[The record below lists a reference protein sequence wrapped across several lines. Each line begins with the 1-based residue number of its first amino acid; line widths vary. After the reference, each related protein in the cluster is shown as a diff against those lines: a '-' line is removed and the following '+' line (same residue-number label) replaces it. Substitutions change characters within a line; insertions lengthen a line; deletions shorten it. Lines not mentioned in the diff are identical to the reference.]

1 MAAWKGRAR
10 QGHQGRQGL
19 HGPSGGD
26 ATTRVLRDKLRQSC
40 GERSKR
46 LPGTRD
52 QASFPPILSE
62 LVLNLHQAHRH
73 STRRTGETFRPLIRQ
88 HWARRV
94 GRPRRPAPRR
104 RRRDAGR
111 VARPSARVRPGSAP
125 VWAACQHILPP
136 CAVVDKVA
144 RAHRVWLA
152 RPHCKTQTGAT
163 RDRESAVRA
172 TRSDRA
178 DSVALPFPRDCRPP
192 STVLFAFRRSC
203 SAHAVHVPQS

>member
-1 MAAWKGRAR
+1 MEGAR
-10 QGHQGRQGL
+10 SS
-19 HGPSGGD
+19 GPSGPPGTPRAIGRRRD
-26 ATTRVLRDKLRQSC
+26 NTGPARQASPVLRGKVETS
-40 GERSKR
+40 
-46 LPGTRD
+46 PRD
-52 QASFPPILSE
+52 ARPSSASFPPILSE

-192 STVLFAFRRSC
+192 SAVLFAFRRSC